1 MIKSK
6 IMLAVLASS
15 YDFSISALREKC
27 SDTEFF
33 LGRIF
38 PYSVRMW
45 ENTDQKKLCIWKLFT
60 QCFYFLLGLF

>member
-1 MIKSK
+1 
-6 IMLAVLASS
+6 MLAVLASS

-45 ENTDQKKLCIWKLFT
+45 ENTDQKNSVFGNFSRSVSIF
-60 QCFYFLLGLF
+60 F